1 MVCSMKI
8 FLGSVTR
15 IGAMITLL
23 TGTAFSQSI
32 ILPTNKKEPRSAEEL
47 EQEKANERAYKR
59 AIEKIPAPE
68 KKATDPWGN
77 IRSSPPTASKAK
89 QRQ

>member
-1 MVCSMKI
+1 MAYSTKSLFRSAAAV
-8 FLGSVTR
+8 
-15 IGAMITLL
+15 GAIIALL

-32 ILPTNKKEPRSAEEL
+32 ILPTNSKEPRSADEL
-47 EQEKANERAYKR
+47 EREKAMERAYKR
-59 AIEKIPAPE
+59 ATDKIPE

-89 QRQ
+89 QPRQ